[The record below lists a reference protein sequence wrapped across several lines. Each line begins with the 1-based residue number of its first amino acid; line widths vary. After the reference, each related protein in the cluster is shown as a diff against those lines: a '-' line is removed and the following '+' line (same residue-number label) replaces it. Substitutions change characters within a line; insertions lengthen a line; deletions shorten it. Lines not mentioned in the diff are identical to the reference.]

1 MKSITQN
8 TAVCQETPKPTASD
22 KLAPEKQAEL
32 LRLLEIADPKL
43 AAAYRHKIEAE
54 FAEDPTRP
62 ALELLTADEI
72 LSTDWP
78 EPTWAVPN
86 LLPVG
91 LTILAGRPKIGK
103 SWLAL
108 QIALAV
114 ASGGMALGEHVERGP
129 VLYLALEDTE
139 RRLKDRMQKQGW
151 PLGLQADFMRMGQFE
166 QQIDDLCNGG
176 GERLARQIEQ
186 RGYRCVTIDTL
197 SRSVY
202 GDQSD
207 VEAMTAALIPVQ
219 AMAHDKNSAVIMVDH
234 HRKLFMAD
242 PDCVSDILGST
253 AKGAM
258 ADSIWGL
265 YKERGKAGA
274 KLAITGRDIEERT
287 LALTFDGMLGCWQ
300 CEGDADALELTERRQ
315 EILDALEDLGRVGV
329 VTVAKAVD
337 QPKSHTYSRLQDLV
351 NTGLVERQ
359 KEGRNVYYAL
369 PSDKL
374 L

>member
-1 MKSITQN
+1 MNI
-8 TAVCQETPKPTASD
+8 D
-22 KLAPEKQAEL
+22 KVDPAELDRL
-32 LRLLEIADPKL
+32 LRLAKDVSPS
-43 AAAYRHKIEAE
+43 AAAMLRERLNE
-54 FAEDPTRP
+54 RLAEDPTRP

-78 EPTWAVPN
+78 EPTWAIPN

-114 ASGGMALGEHVERGP
+114 ASGGMVLGERVERGP

-139 RRLKDRMQKQGW
+139 RRLKSRMQRQGW
-151 PLGLQADFMRMGQFE
+151 TSGLQVEFMRMGQFE
-166 QQIDDLCNGG
+166 QQIDDLRNGG
-176 GERLARQIEQ
+176 GDRLARQMEQ
-186 RGYRCVTIDTL
+186 RGYRCVAIDTL

-202 GDQSD
+202 GDQND
-207 VEAMTAALIPVQ
+207 VEAMTSALIPIQ
-219 AMAHDKNSAVIMVDH
+219 TMAHDQNSAVIMVDH

-287 LALTFDGMLGCWQ
+287 LALTFDAFLGCWQ
-300 CEGDADALELTERRQ
+300 CEGDADALELTDRRQ

-329 VTVAKAVD
+329 VTIAKAVD

-351 NTGLVERQ
+351 NAGLVERQ
-359 KEGRNVYYAL
+359 KEGRNIYYAL

>member
-1 MKSITQN
+1 MTDRL
-8 TAVCQETPKPTASD
+8 T
-22 KLAPEKQAEL
+22 PEKQAEL
-32 LRLLEIADPKL
+32 LRLLEVGSPRL
-43 AAAYRHKIEAE
+43 AAAYRHEIEAE

-62 ALELLTADEI
+62 PLDLLTADKI

-78 EPTWAVPN
+78 EPVWAVPGI
-86 LLPVG
+86 LPVG

-108 QIALAV
+108 QIALSV
-114 ASGGMALGEHVERGP
+114 ASGGMALGERVEQGP

-139 RRLKDRMQKQGW
+139 RRLKERMTKQGW
-151 PLGLQADFMRMGQFE
+151 TTGLHADFMRMGQFE
-166 QQIDDLCNGG
+166 VQIDDLRNGG
-176 GERLARQIEQ
+176 GERLARQIEW
-186 RGYRCVTIDTL
+186 RSYRFVAIDTL

-207 VEAMTAALIPVQ
+207 VEAMTLALAPIQ
-219 AMAHDKNSAVIMVDH
+219 AIAHDQNCAVVMVDH

-265 YKERGKAGA
+265 YKERGRAGA
-274 KLAITGRDIEERT
+274 KLAITGRDIEEKT
-287 LALTFDGMLGCWQ
+287 LALTFDALFGCWQ
-300 CEGDADALELTERRQ
+300 CEGDADALELTDRRQ

-329 VTVAKAVD
+329 VTVAKAVG

-351 NTGLVERQ
+351 NAGLVERQ
-359 KEGRNVYYAL
+359 KEGRNIYYEL
-369 PSDKL
+369 PSEKL